1 MPVFVTSHPFRRA
14 AAVAALAVLL
24 GSTGA
29 LAQNAIE
36 DCMQQGYRPGT
47 AGFYQCLQ
55 SATAN
60 QRGNEPESPD
70 TGEAGS
76 ILGGSPDNAVTDFSS
91 GSSME
96 GATTPDPEIL
106 KQLNTGSQ
114 PSH

>member
-1 MPVFVTSHPFRRA
+1 MPGFVKYHFRCA
-14 AAVAALAVLL
+14 AAAATLTVLL
-24 GSTGA
+24 GPTAA

-47 AGFYQCLQ
+47 TGFYQCLQ
-55 SATAN
+55 NATAN
-60 QRGNEPESPD
+60 QRSGEQESPD

-76 ILGGSPDNAVTDFSS
+76 ILGGSPDNAVTDYSG

-106 KQLNTGSQ
+106 KQLNTGSR
-114 PSH
+114 PNH